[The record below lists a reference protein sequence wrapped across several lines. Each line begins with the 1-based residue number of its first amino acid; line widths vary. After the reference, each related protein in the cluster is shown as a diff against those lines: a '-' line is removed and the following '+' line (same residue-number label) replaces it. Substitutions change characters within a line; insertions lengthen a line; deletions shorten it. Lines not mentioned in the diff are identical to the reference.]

1 MSETTTRDAGK
12 ERRRLQLIRSTID
25 SIAKRGFS
33 ETTMADVAAGANLS
47 TGIVNFY
54 FKNKDTLLSETLRY
68 LANEYRMRWTGAL
81 DKAGPTAA
89 ERLRALVLCDIDPV
103 VCNRKKIAIW
113 YAFWG
118 ESKSRPTYLRICDSG
133 DAQHFGVMRDLCA
146 ELIVDG
152 GYAGL
157 SADELAI
164 GLEALT
170 DGLWQDLLLD
180 PRGFDR
186 ERARRVCE
194 TFLAC
199 AFAKHF
205 SLPSGARGS
214 TAH

>member
-1 MSETTTRDAGK
+1 MSETTKRDAGK

-68 LANEYRMRWTGAL
+68 LANEYRMRWTSAL

-118 ESKSRPTYLRICDSG
+118 ESKSRPTYLRICDGG
-133 DAQHFGVMRDLCA
+133 DAEHVGVIRDLCA
-146 ELIVDG
+146 QLIVDG

-199 AFAKHF
+199 LFAKHF
-205 SLPSGARGS
+205 SLPSGPRGS
-214 TAH
+214 TPH